1 MGNTTTCYTSDATYR
16 NEESAVPP
24 AMQFAIGVIG
34 NGIALLVLKLS
45 AKTHKWR
52 PFYRLVAALAL
63 TDGGGILLV
72 YPTVMI
78 RYAVRSFQ
86 MPTALC
92 DYSSFIYTFTL
103 LASAMII
110 CSMSIDR
117 FLAIMYPIFYDT
129 NTKYRRVNIML
140 GVTWISSAVVCSL
153 HLFGLGDSHSFYPRS
168 WCFIDFSKVQGN
180 SSTAILNR
188 ANSFLYSFL
197 GLIII
202 VTIVSLNS
210 IVVITIFRR
219 RFLQKRS
226 KVQNN
231 DSKRDVFNIVF
242 LLTIVVVF
250 ATLWTP
256 LICVIFAH
264 AVFWMDGDCGTEL
277 LVLRLAVTNSII
289 DPWIYIL
296 LRKETIL
303 SMRRIFFRAV
313 CCKLSYGMNSR
324 SLGSSRKRSCSVTS
338 YRRSDGSQGAPVWL
352 TDRESPYRTSEEIG
366 IRTSANEVSV

>member
-1 MGNTTTCYTSDATYR
+1 MKNSSNNSTNDINC
-16 NEESAVPP
+16 NHESPIPP
-24 AMQFAIGVIG
+24 AMQFAIGVLG

-45 AKTHKWR
+45 AKTHQWR

-72 YPTVMI
+72 YPSVMI
-78 RYAVRSFQ
+78 RYAVTCFQ
-86 MPTALC
+86 MPPALC

-110 CSMSIDR
+110 CGMSVDR
-117 FLAIMYPIFYDT
+117 FLAIMYPTFYNT

-140 GVTWISSAVVCSL
+140 GVTWISSAVLCSL
-153 HLFGLGDSHSFYPRS
+153 HLFGLGDSHSFYPKS
-168 WCFIDFSKVQGN
+168 WCFIDFSNVTSN
-180 SSTAILNR
+180 DSTAILNR
-188 ANSFLYSFL
+188 ANSFLYSL
-197 GLIII
+197 IGLIII
-202 VTIVSLNS
+202 VTTVSLNS
-210 IVVITIFRR
+210 TVVFTICRKR
-219 RFLQKRS
+219 CLQKETRM
-226 KVQNN
+226 QNN
-231 DSKRDVFNIVF
+231 DSKRDIFNIVF

-250 ATLWTP
+250 ASLWTP

-264 AVFWMDGDCGTEL
+264 AVFWMDGDGGTEL

-303 SMRRIFFRAV
+303 SVKRIFNRAI

-324 SLGSSRKRSCSVTS
+324 SLDISRERTCSMTS

-352 TDRESPYRTSEEIG
+352 TDQEST
-366 IRTSANEVSV
+366 